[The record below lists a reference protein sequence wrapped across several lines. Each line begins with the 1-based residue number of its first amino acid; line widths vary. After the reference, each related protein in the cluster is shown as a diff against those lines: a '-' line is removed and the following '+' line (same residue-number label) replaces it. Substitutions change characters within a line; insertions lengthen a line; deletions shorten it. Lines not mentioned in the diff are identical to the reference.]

1 MFFGMYPS
9 KYIGGSPFGFNTNGL
24 FNMPFNSG
32 IYGLGSLYGT
42 SGIYGSKG
50 NSKVNY
56 YAKDIKGQDNSQTA
70 NVQPPQKTDNFTPT
84 SPEAKTLNLQ
94 LVFENAK
101 NEQGIIG
108 KAFDKIK
115 GFTGIGI
122 SSKKCQQYIDA
133 LKAGKVSYEEANSI
147 VSQYSSKQK
156 TALNILSGIL
166 TAAIT
171 MFSLKKG
178 KDAAKLKNVIA
189 GMGIGAFV
197 NSTLHVTDRMT
208 NNIRN
213 DVFEP
218 KEVAKDAASG
228 ALIGAVGGVLKK

>member
-1 MFFGMYPS
+1 MYPS
-9 KYIGGSPFGFNTNGL
+9 KYIGGLPFGLNSNGL
-24 FNMPFNSG
+24 FNMPLSSG
-32 IYGLGSLYGT
+32 IYGLGSLNGV
-42 SGIYGSKG
+42 SDIYGNRI
-50 NSKVNY
+50 NSKNKINY
-56 YAKDIKGQDNSQTA
+56 YAKDLKQQENTNLQNVQNSQ
-70 NVQPPQKTDNFTPT
+70 PKDNFTPT

-115 GFTGIGI
+115 GFTGVGI
-122 SSKKCQQYIDA
+122 SSKKCRKYIDA
-133 LKAGKVSYEEANSI
+133 LKEGKVSYEEANSV

-156 TALNILSGIL
+156 TTLNIFSGIL
-166 TAAIT
+166 TAGLT
-171 MFSLKKG
+171 MLALKKG
-178 KDAAKLKNVIA
+178 KDAAKVKNIIS

-228 ALIGAVGGVLKK
+228 ALIGAAGGILKK